1 MGGFIFPGIIDEY
14 HTEMTLMKKQLIN
27 YLFIPALLC
36 ALLCMT
42 ACSRGSNAPTP
53 ASPEA
58 ANETLTEA
66 DTEAD
71 TETAEEGST
80 EENTEESGV
89 SEQASIIGSWEDTES
104 GFDETFVFN
113 SDNTGSYSI
122 MKNESAF
129 TYTLEGDKL
138 TILYSDGTNVEY
150 TVSYDEKDLTMTDN
164 FKNLITCA
172 RK

>member
-1 MGGFIFPGIIDEY
+1 
-14 HTEMTLMKKQLIN
+14 MKKQLIKK

-42 ACSRGSNAPTP
+42 ACSRGTNAPSAP
-53 ASPEA
+53 SPEA
-58 ANETLTEA
+58 ANETVTE
-66 DTEAD
+66 DTTETD

-80 EENTEESGV
+80 EENMKESGV